1 MAKKKN
7 KPIKIG
13 VISREMIFNSTKERF
28 NPFQGGTGAHKNKK
42 AYTRKQKWGK
52 KYEY

>member
-28 NPFQGGTGAHKNKK
+28 NPFQGGTGAYKNKK
-42 AYTRKQKWGK
+42 AYTRKEKHKK
-52 KYEY
+52 KYY

>member
-7 KPIKIG
+7 KPIKVG

-42 AYTRKQKWGK
+42 AYTRKEKYKK
-52 KYEY
+52 KYY

>member
-42 AYTRKQKWGK
+42 AYTRKEKYKK
-52 KYEY
+52 KYY

>member
-42 AYTRKQKWGK
+42 AYTRKEKYK
-52 KYEY
+52 KKSY

>member
-13 VISREMIFNSTKERF
+13 VISREMLFNSTKERF

-42 AYTRKQKWGK
+42 AYIRKEKHKK
-52 KYEY
+52 KYY

>member
-1 MAKKKN
+1 MKKKN

-13 VISREMIFNSTKERF
+13 TISRELVFNATKERF

-42 AYTRKQKWGK
+42 AYTRKDKYKK
-52 KYEY
+52 KYY